1 MGKLSPSTMKN
12 TEEMTYPHL
21 KGDGMKAL
29 MVVKVNP

>member
-1 MGKLSPSTMKN
+1 MGKLSPSTMKK